1 MDTGDFVLTGGH
13 CGQFNISKFT
23 KDNDIT
29 IHHKITLNSNIT
41 CAKIYKLY
49 AIIGSVDGTTRIF
62 NSVTGNELVQFNLP
76 QNTQVEHLAVS
87 KEEAKLIVLGHNYFQ
102 IIDLND
108 GKIKFEQKVSE
119 EFIEV
124 SSVNAKHNLALITFW
139 NGEIKT
145 LNLNTAKFNCLS
157 TPNDESAICSDID
170 DTTLRGVTGG
180 TEGTVYGWNL
190 STG

>member
-1 MDTGDFVLTGGH
+1 MLCPNVV
-13 CGQFNISKFT
+13 N
-23 KDNDIT
+23 
-29 IHHKITLNSNIT
+29 
-41 CAKIYKLY
+41 
-49 AIIGSVDGTTRIF
+49 
-62 NSVTGNELVQFNLP
+62 
-76 QNTQVEHLAVS
+76 
-87 KEEAKLIVLGHNYFQ
+87 Q

-180 TEGTVYGWNL
+180 TEGTVCGWNL